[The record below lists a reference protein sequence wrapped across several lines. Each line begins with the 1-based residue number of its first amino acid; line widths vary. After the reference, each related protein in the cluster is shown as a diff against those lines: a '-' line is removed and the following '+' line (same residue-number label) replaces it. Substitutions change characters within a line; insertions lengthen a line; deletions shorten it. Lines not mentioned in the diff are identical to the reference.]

1 MTPHTNTPAARPTLQ
16 RHVLVRYFTRE
27 LLSRIAMCAG
37 ILVSLM
43 EILALL
49 EQTTPI
55 LERHLGVQGILTY
68 ALLRMPLLL
77 GTALPLSTLVGA
89 LLLLTHMTLTS
100 EIAILRSAGLAT
112 HTLMALML
120 PATVGA
126 GLFGMVVADQVTPR
140 SELALA
146 QWWNRSTPVADETA
160 SDSFWFRDG
169 TTLVS
174 VGAVEKAGLAARDVD
189 LYRRTPDGHL
199 NTVVHARGASFRDG
213 HWTLLHARTVELTPT
228 HAADST
234 MDQDTDIPLPDLPW
248 PTRLTPAQL
257 VRLSLDTAPLSATT
271 MLASLHGRI
280 PASEPPSTYRT
291 SLLERLCLPL
301 FFVVM
306 LSLALPVV
314 YIPPR
319 TGTRSLIPVY
329 CLGAGLLFVLFQGVL
344 RALGNAGTLPALLA
358 IGPGIA
364 IFALGIGTVL
374 IRMEDR

>member
-1 MTPHTNTPAARPTLQ
+1 MTMQ
-16 RHVLVRYFTRE
+16 RHVLIRYLTRE
-27 LLSRIAMCAG
+27 LLSRMGICAL

-68 ALLRMPLLL
+68 AILRLPLLL
-77 GTALPLSTLVGA
+77 GTALPLSTLVAA

-100 EIAILRSAGLAT
+100 EIAILRAAGLAT
-112 HTLMALML
+112 HTLMGLL
-120 PATVGA
+120 VPATLAA
-126 GLFGMVVADQVTPR
+126 GLFGVVLADQITPR

-146 QWWNRSTPVADETA
+146 QWWNRTTPAADI
-160 SDSFWFRDG
+160 DSGDPFWFRYG
-169 TTLVS
+169 KTLVS
-174 VGAVEKAGLAARDVD
+174 IGAVERAGHIAHKVD
-189 LYRRTPDGHL
+189 IYRRSATGDL
-199 NTVVHARGASFRDG
+199 DQAIHAVTADYIAG
-213 HWTLLHARTVELTPT
+213 HWILHRTRTVDITPTRAIDSTVGLDKDAALPDRPWDTALTPREL
-228 HAADST
+228 
-234 MDQDTDIPLPDLPW
+234 M
-248 PTRLTPAQL
+248 
-257 VRLSLDTAPLSATT
+257 RLSIDSAPLSART
-271 MLASLHGRI
+271 MLASVHGTI
-280 PASEPPSTYRT
+280 PASQAPSTYRT
-291 SLLERLCLPL
+291 GLIERLCLPL
-301 FFVVM
+301 FFIVM

-329 CLGAGLLFVLFQGVL
+329 CLAGGLLFVVFQGVL

-374 IRMEDR
+374 VRMEDN